1 MRRVKI
7 KAEMTCSGCGYFE
20 KIEYNLQE
28 GLNTIVWTCPTCGMK
43 RTMTRII
50 EKKKK
55 ERESSGNLTRIGKP
69 TSDKPEVD

>member
-20 KIEYNLQE
+20 KIEYNLEE
-28 GLNTIVWTCPTCGMK
+28 GLNTLVWVCPTCGMK

-50 EKKKK
+50 EKKEK
-55 ERESSGNLTRIGKP
+55 EFNGNLTRIGKP
-69 TSDKPEVD
+69 SGDKPEVD